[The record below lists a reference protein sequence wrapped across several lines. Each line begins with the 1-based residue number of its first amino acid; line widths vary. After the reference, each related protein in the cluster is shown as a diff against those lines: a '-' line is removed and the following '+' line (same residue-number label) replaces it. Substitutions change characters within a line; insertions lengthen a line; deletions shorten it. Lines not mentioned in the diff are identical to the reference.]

1 MAEPATTGGG
11 VRGARASRR
20 PRGPPAAA
28 AAPTSRRAWTAEELA
43 AKRKADQAAAVAAAS
58 PAVSPPASCGRLLE
72 LTVELC
78 GRLPFAL
85 LQRRAGST
93 RWARRPPARTSSAL
107 PSVSRPALGCRKLPP
122 SCRWPAE
129 RGVGRDV
136 VLHRLL
142 LLQRCCCSGA
152 AAGSLLADSAGW
164 LLCVM
169 TTGSAGCEAGD
180 VAKRQR
186 ADGGIVSGGPG
197 VETQGWRAGE

>member
-1 MAEPATTGGG
+1 M
-11 VRGARASRR
+11 
-20 PRGPPAAA
+20 
-28 AAPTSRRAWTAEELA
+28 
-43 AKRKADQAAAVAAAS
+43 
-58 PAVSPPASCGRLLE
+58 
-72 LTVELC
+72 
-78 GRLPFAL
+78 
-85 LQRRAGST
+85 
-93 RWARRPPARTSSAL
+93 
-107 PSVSRPALGCRKLPP
+107 
-122 SCRWPAE
+122 
-129 RGVGRDV
+129 